1 MLDRGTMIPR
11 RLLIAG
17 RVVFD
22 ARLNARLIHLE
33 NSDGDSVFAK
43 NRLFA
48 RLIHLENSDAESSTS
63 CTTSLPTFSSK
74 KLEEKLENT

>member
-33 NSDGDSVFAK
+33 NSD
-43 NRLFA
+43 
-48 RLIHLENSDAESSTS
+48 AESSTS
-63 CTTSLPTFSSK
+63 CTTFLPTFSSK
-74 KLEEKLENT
+74 KLEEKSENT